1 MEPAVRPASPPGFA
15 PETAEFYLG
24 DPDAAFAT
32 LRRDDP
38 VHWYEDGRFWCITKH
53 ADVQDVG
60 RRPRDFCSSR
70 GTQIFQIALRHEGSG
85 LPSGDDSLN
94 ALGEVAPN
102 IIMTDPPQ
110 HNRMRK
116 LVIGAFT
123 PRASGHLEP
132 RIREIARESLAAV
145 PRGEVV
151 NFVDDL
157 AVPLPMLV
165 IAEMLGVPREDHADF
180 RRWSDQMI
188 RTGAGIFDDE
198 STRALPELLAYLAER
213 VKERRDVP
221 RDDVLSMLLRA
232 EIDGDKLSDPE
243 IVMFLMTLLVAGNE
257 TTRNLLAGGMRLLF
271 ENPDQ
276 RARLVAEPE
285 RLPNA
290 IEEMLRMVSPVRN
303 FCRSATR
310 DVELRGK
317 TIRAGD
323 WVAMFYAS
331 ANRDEEVF
339 GDDSHAFRID
349 RPNAK
354 QHVAFGFGEHLC
366 LGASLARLEA
376 RVMFEELLPL
386 LAGIEPAGDVE
397 PLPSSLMNG
406 LVRMPVVLPA

>member
-1 MEPAVRPASPPGFA
+1 MEPRPASPPGFA
-15 PETAEFYLG
+15 PETVDFYLA
-24 DPDAAFAT
+24 DPNAAFAA

-38 VHWYEDGRFWCITKH
+38 LHWYEGGGFWCVLKH
-53 ADVQDVG
+53 ADAQDVG

-70 GTQIFQIALRHEGSG
+70 GTQIFQIALERE
-85 LPSGDDSLN
+85 SGDSVPEEM
-94 ALGEVAPN
+94 ATTGLGSAPN
-102 IIMTDPPQ
+102 IIMMDPPQ

-123 PRASGHLEP
+123 PRAAAHLEP
-132 RIREIARESLAAV
+132 RIREIARETVAAV
-145 PRGEVV
+145 PRGETV
-151 NFVDDL
+151 NFVDGL

-180 RRWSDQMI
+180 RYWSDQMI
-188 RTGAGIFDDE
+188 RAGAGIFDDE
-198 STRALPELLAYLAER
+198 SRRALPELFAYLAER
-213 VKERRDVP
+213 VKERRDAP

-232 EIDGDKLSDPE
+232 EIDGDQLSDPE
-243 IVMFLMTLLVAGNE
+243 VVMFLMTLLVAGNE
-257 TTRNLLAGGMRLLF
+257 TTRNLIAGGMKLLF

-290 IEEMLRMVSPVRN
+290 IEEMLRLVSPVRS
-303 FCRSATR
+303 FCRCATR

-317 TIRAGD
+317 TVREGE
-323 WVAMFYAS
+323 WVALLYAS
-331 ANRDEEVF
+331 ANRDEDVF
-339 GDDSHAFRID
+339 GADSHAFRID

-386 LAGIEPAGDVE
+386 LAGIEPAGEIE

>member
-1 MEPAVRPASPPGFA
+1 MEPARPFASPPGFA
-15 PETAEFYLG
+15 PETVDFYLG
-24 DPDAAFAT
+24 DPEPAFAA

-38 VHWYEDGRFWCITKH
+38 VHWYEGGRFWCITRH

-70 GTQIFQIALRHEGSG
+70 GTQIFQVALERDR
-85 LPSGDDSLN
+85 GDAIPDEMLQT
-94 ALGEVAPN
+94 ALASAPN
-102 IIMTDPPQ
+102 IIMMDPPQ

-123 PRASGHLEP
+123 PRAAGHLEP
-132 RIREIARESLAAV
+132 RVREIARETIAAV

-151 NFVDDL
+151 DFVDDL

-165 IAEMLGVPREDHADF
+165 IAEMLGVPREDHPDF

-188 RTGAGIFDDE
+188 RTGAGIFDEE
-198 STRALPELLAYLAER
+198 SQQSLVELFAYLADR
-213 VKERRDVP
+213 VKERHDAP

-232 EIDGDKLSDPE
+232 EIDGDRLSDPE
-243 IVMFLMTLLVAGNE
+243 VVMFLMTLLVAGNE
-257 TTRNLLAGGMRLLF
+257 TTRNLISGGMKLLF

-276 RARLVAEPE
+276 RERLSAEPE

-290 IEEMLRMVSPVRN
+290 IEEMLRLVSPVRN
-303 FCRSATR
+303 FCRVATR
-310 DVELRGK
+310 DVGLRDK
-317 TIRAGD
+317 TIREGD
-323 WVAMFYAS
+323 WLAMLYAS

-339 GDDSHAFRID
+339 GEDSDEFRID

-386 LAGIEPAGDVE
+386 LSGIELAGPIE
-397 PLPSSLMNG
+397 PLPSNLMNG
-406 LVRMPVVLPA
+406 LVDMPVVLPA

>member
-1 MEPAVRPASPPGFA
+1 MEPAARVASPPGFA
-15 PETAEFYLG
+15 PETVDFYLG
-24 DPDAAFAT
+24 DPDPAFAA
-32 LRRDDP
+32 LRREDP
-38 VHWYEDGRFWCITKH
+38 VHWYEEGVFWCITRH

-70 GTQIFQIALRHEGSG
+70 GTQIFQAALDHRRGDAIPEEMATSDLGS
-85 LPSGDDSLN
+85 
-94 ALGEVAPN
+94 APN
-102 IIMTDPPQ
+102 IIMMDPPQ

-123 PRASGHLEP
+123 PRAAGHLEP
-132 RIREIARESLAAV
+132 RIREIARETLAAV

-165 IAEMLGVPREDHADF
+165 IAEMLGVPREDHPDF

-188 RTGAGIFDDE
+188 RAGAGIFDEE
-198 STRALPELLAYLAER
+198 SRRMLPELFAYLAER
-213 VKERRDVP
+213 VTERRDAP
-221 RDDVLSMLLRA
+221 RDDVLSLLLRA
-232 EIDGDKLSDPE
+232 EIDGDALSDPE
-243 IVMFLMTLLVAGNE
+243 VVMFLMTLLVAGNE
-257 TTRNLLAGGMRLLF
+257 TTRNLISGGMKLLF

-276 RARLVAEPE
+276 RARLAASPE
-285 RLPNA
+285 LLPNA
-290 IEEMLRMVSPVRN
+290 IEEMLRLVSPVRN

-310 DVELRGK
+310 DVELRGR
-317 TIRAGD
+317 TIREGD
-323 WVAMFYAS
+323 WLAMFYAS

-339 GDDSHAFRID
+339 GEDSHAFRID

-386 LAGIEPAGDVE
+386 LPEIEPAGPVE

>member
-1 MEPAVRPASPPGFA
+1 MQPARAVPSPPGFA
-15 PETAEFYLG
+15 PETVDFYLG
-24 DPDAAFAT
+24 DPDPAFAA

-38 VHWYEDGRFWCITKH
+38 VHWYEGGGFWCITKH

-70 GTQIFQIALRHEGSG
+70 GTQIFQVALERER
-85 LPSGDDSLN
+85 GDARPDEMLRS
-94 ALGEVAPN
+94 ALAAAPN
-102 IIMTDPPQ
+102 IIMMDPPQ

-132 RIREIARESLAAV
+132 RIREIARETLAAV

-165 IAEMLGVPREDHADF
+165 IAEMLGVPREDHPDF

-188 RTGAGIFDDE
+188 RTGAGVFDE
-198 STRALPELLAYLAER
+198 ASQQSLTELFAYLTER
-213 VKERRDVP
+213 VKERRDAP
-221 RDDVLSMLLRA
+221 CDDVLSMLLRA
-232 EIDGDKLSDPE
+232 EIDGDALSDAE
-243 IVMFLMTLLVAGNE
+243 VVMFSMTLLVAGNE
-257 TTRNLLAGGMRLLF
+257 TTRNLISGGMKLLF
-271 ENPDQ
+271 ENPGQ
-276 RARLVAEPE
+276 RAWLVREPE

-290 IEEMLRMVSPVRN
+290 IEEMLRLVSPVRN
-303 FCRSATR
+303 FCRVATR
-310 DVELRGK
+310 DVELRGE
-317 TIRAGD
+317 TIREGD
-323 WVAMFYAS
+323 WLALLYAS
-331 ANRDEEVF
+331 ANRDEQVF
-339 GDDSHAFRID
+339 GEDSHDFRID
-349 RPNAK
+349 RPNAR

-386 LAGIEPAGDVE
+386 LPGIEPAGSVE
-397 PLPSSLMNG
+397 PLPSNLMNG
-406 LVRMPVVLPA
+406 LLEMPVVLPA

>member
-1 MEPAVRPASPPGFA
+1 VERTRSFASPPGFA
-15 PETAEFYLG
+15 PDTADFYLG
-24 DPDAAFAT
+24 NPDAAFAT
-32 LRRDDP
+32 LRREDP
-38 VHWYEDGRFWCITKH
+38 LHWYDDRRFWCVTKH
-53 ADVQDVG
+53 ADVQEVG
-60 RRPRDFCSSR
+60 RHPRDFCSGR
-70 GTQIFQIALRHEGSG
+70 GTQIFQIAMRHEGNE
-85 LPSGDDSLN
+85 LPGRADSLN

-123 PRASGHLEP
+123 PHASGQLEP
-132 RIREIARESLAAV
+132 RIREIARESIAAV

-165 IAEMLGVPREDHADF
+165 IAEMIGVPREDHADF

-198 STRALPELLAYLAER
+198 SQRALPELFTYLAER
-213 VKERRDVP
+213 VKERRDAM

-232 EIDGDKLSDPE
+232 EIDGDALTDPE
-243 IVMFLMTLLVAGNE
+243 IVMFLLTLLVAGNE
-257 TTRNLLAGGMRLLF
+257 TTRNLIAGGMKLLF
-271 ENPDQ
+271 DHPEQ
-276 RARLVAEPE
+276 RARLMAEPDL
-285 RLPNA
+285 LPNA
-290 IEEMLRMVSPVRN
+290 IEEMLRLVSPVRS
-303 FCRSATR
+303 FCRCATR
-310 DVELRGK
+310 DVELREK
-317 TIRAGD
+317 TIREGE
-323 WVAMFYAS
+323 WLAMFYAS

-339 GDDSHAFRID
+339 GEDSHAFRID

-354 QHVAFGFGEHLC
+354 RHVAFGFGEHLC

-386 LAGIEPAGDVE
+386 LPGIEPAGPVE

-406 LVRMPVVLPA
+406 LVEMPVVLPA